1 VQGERDD
8 LAFTFAESSYAA
20 FEGQSRMN
28 WAWAT
33 SLEQT
38 WRSPAFPMWLTL
50 AAAAF
55 FGVVALFTLVRAEKS
70 VANGALTVIT
80 LLAIGISVAATIRA
94 FGPDG
99 ESRIATAETSRR
111 PQPINPALPALACVD
126 DLAGDVVL
134 AACERAVFG
143 SAEAAAAA
151 LSYAASLITRLA
163 SFGDVAAANRS
174 MTPDLDTLRR
184 AVERDRYG
192 LMAQVLLVRDRCTP
206 SNCTVFRALTDYRQL
221 ASNMDE
227 RLYDALIARYAPTWN
242 ALPAAATPLAAL
254 TSSVPTGKPTNAE
267 FPSAASTP
275 PVSIMTPEPSATTAS
290 SPPRTPTPPS
300 AANAPTLPAR
310 SAAPA
315 TVAAKKQ
322 ASPKHSPAPP
332 QHTSAPVQL
341 APAPGAPTSAPAAS
355 ND

>member
-1 VQGERDD
+1 
-8 LAFTFAESSYAA
+8 
-20 FEGQSRMN
+20 MN

-33 SLEQT
+33 SLEQI
-38 WRSPAFPMWLTL
+38 WRSTAFPMWLTL
-50 AAAAF
+50 AASAF
-55 FGVVALFTLVRAEKS
+55 FGVIALFTLVRAEKS

-80 LLAIGISVAATIRA
+80 LLAIGISVAATIRG

-99 ESRIATAETSRR
+99 EGRVPTVETGRR
-111 PQPINPALPALACVD
+111 SPPPINPSLPALACVD
-126 DLAGDVVL
+126 DLAGDIVL

-151 LSYAASLITRLA
+151 LSYAASQITRLA

-192 LMAQVLLVRDRCTP
+192 LMAQVLLVRDRCTR
-206 SNCTVFRALTDYRQL
+206 SSCAVFRALTDNRQIV
-221 ASNMDE
+221 SNMDE
-227 RLYDALIARYAPTWN
+227 RLYDGLIARYAPTWN
-242 ALPAAATPLAAL
+242 APPAAATPLAAL
-254 TSSVPTGKPTNAE
+254 SSSMPTGKPTNAE

-275 PVSIMTPEPSATTAS
+275 PVSIMTPEPNAATAP
-290 SPPRTPTPPS
+290 SPQRTPTPTPAS
-300 AANAPTLPAR
+300 PPIANAPTPPPRPAVA
-310 SAAPA
+310 AAPA
-315 TVAAKKQ
+315 SVAAKKQ
-322 ASPKHSPAPP
+322 ATPKHTPAPA